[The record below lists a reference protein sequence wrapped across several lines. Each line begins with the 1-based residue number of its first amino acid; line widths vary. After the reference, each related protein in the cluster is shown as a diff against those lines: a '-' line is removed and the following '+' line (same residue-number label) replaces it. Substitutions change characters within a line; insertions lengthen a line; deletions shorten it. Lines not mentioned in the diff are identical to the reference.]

1 MDLIDKVLEL
11 LKLPGKTQ
19 SGLSKATGLQA
30 SNLNKILR
38 KQENRQFKAEHI
50 QSIAKYFDVQVDFLV
65 GHGENIKTK
74 VVPLIGRSSC
84 GIPKEYDLN
93 GYEPIP
99 IPEKMYRDGMYAVE
113 ADGESMYPKINHG
126 DIVFCNPT
134 QIIDNGKIVHY
145 CLNGESGIKKYKI
158 NESGTIISLIP
169 LNPNFEII
177 TIHCDDLVDLKM
189 AKVVGK
195 IDNDF

>member
-1 MDLIDKVLEL
+1 MGAGTNIKKILNE
-11 LKLPGKTQ
+11 
-19 SGLSKATGLQA
+19 
-30 SNLNKILR
+30 NKI
-38 KQENRQFKAEHI
+38 KQKIF
-50 QSIAKYFDVQVDFLV
+50 AKMIDEDEVNVSRWLNETRGIPESVYSKISLALNITVDEIINEKKI
-65 GHGENIKTK
+65 GIK